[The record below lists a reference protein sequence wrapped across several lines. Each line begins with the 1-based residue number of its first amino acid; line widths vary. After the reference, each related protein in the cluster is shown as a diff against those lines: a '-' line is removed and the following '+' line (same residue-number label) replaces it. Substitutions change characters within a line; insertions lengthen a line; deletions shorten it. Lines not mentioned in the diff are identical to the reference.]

1 MSAGSKVFKSDLLV
15 GQTALITG
23 GSSGINLGIA
33 RRFAEHGANIAI
45 VARNPEKI
53 ARACE
58 EIGALNGGRVLGCSV
73 DVRDY
78 TELAEQVQ
86 RTVAQFGP
94 LDIVISGAAGN
105 FLAPAA
111 TMSANAFAAVVG
123 IDLLG
128 TFNTFR
134 ASFAHLHK
142 PGARLLAI
150 SAPQATQVMP
160 LQSHACAAKAG
171 IEALVRNLAVEWGG
185 RIGVTVNGISPG
197 CVAGTE
203 GVARLAGNGAMAG
216 KLVSHLPIPRMATVD
231 EMADLALFLVSPLA
245 AYMTGQIIALDGGVS
260 LLGGGM
266 RLDG

>member
-1 MSAGSKVFKSDLLV
+1 M
-15 GQTALITG
+15 
-23 GSSGINLGIA
+23 
-33 RRFAEHGANIAI
+33 
-45 VARNPEKI
+45 
-53 ARACE
+53 
-58 EIGALNGGRVLGCSV
+58 

-111 TMSANAFAAVVG
+111 AMSANAFAAVVG

-150 SAPQATQVMP
+150 SAPQATQTMP

-171 IEALVRNLAVEWGG
+171 IESLVRNLAVEWWPDRRHCEWHFTGMRGRHGRRGAIGGQWRDGGETGIPFAHPAHGHGG
-185 RIGVTVNGISPG
+185 RNGRSG
-197 CVAGTE
+197 
-203 GVARLAGNGAMAG
+203 
-216 KLVSHLPIPRMATVD
+216 LVP
-231 EMADLALFLVSPLA
+231 LVSPLA